1 MVSRSLKKAAGQAI
15 QDELSKRY
23 SQGLG
28 SGEIAVTGGHQLKC
42 QYVFHGILTEYNS
55 KTDDSTEVIINP
67 FLMNSLIQIQGAFGK
82 FLAWHHSSTKH

>member
-1 MVSRSLKKAAGQAI
+1 MLVNTVSPELNLAKGMVSRSLKKAAGQAI

-55 KTDDSTEVIINP
+55 KTDDSAEVIIT
-67 FLMNSLIQIQGAFGK
+67 LS
-82 FLAWHHSSTKH
+82 